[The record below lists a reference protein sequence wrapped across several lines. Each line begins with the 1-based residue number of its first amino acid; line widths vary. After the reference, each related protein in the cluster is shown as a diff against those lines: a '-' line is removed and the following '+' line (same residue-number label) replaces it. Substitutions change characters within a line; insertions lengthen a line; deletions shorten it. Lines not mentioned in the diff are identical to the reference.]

1 MELLNICE
9 KIFQT
14 IDLKTSL
21 SEFCAETREKIIFE
35 AVDKYFHRYIYP
47 HEYESLFPCEYMLD
61 NYGLFV
67 DNKKIS
73 NYDDDEKV
81 TINMACFIDN
91 LLSLIS
97 NMDLNFVHIISNHIY
112 LDENKYMC
120 TNTNMLDK
128 SVVHF
133 LKATPYVGILH
144 HVVSYLR
151 KDYSLWSNRD
161 NQLEYNYI
169 DMEFFNIQ
177 NFVEENDM
185 DDSFLAE
192 RTIDVLNNVSIH
204 KQVATDY
211 GLNDEEPI
219 VYDILRGRYTCRFIP
234 DYAKAA
240 KQIVATINNVEPKPK
255 NRRIFN
261 KLAKDVILEMGMKY
275 NIKRERMFARGKIQQ
290 TPVEQS
296 KKDLYGLK
304 LYLMRKRNEKFGIV

>member
-14 IDLKTSL
+14 IGLKTSL
-21 SEFCAETREKIIFE
+21 SKFCAETREKIIFE
-35 AVDKYFHRYIYP
+35 SVDKYFHRYIYP
-47 HEYESLFPCEYMLD
+47 HEYESLFPCEYILD

-67 DNKKIS
+67 DDKKIV
-73 NYDDDEKV
+73 NYDNDEKEI
-81 TINMACFIDN
+81 INMACFIDN

-97 NMDLNFVHIISNHIY
+97 NMDLNYVRIISNHIY

-133 LKATPYVGILH
+133 LKTTPYVGIVH

-151 KDYSLWSNRD
+151 NDYSSWSNRD

-169 DMEFFNIQ
+169 DMEFSNIL

-211 GLNDEEPI
+211 GLNNEELI

-240 KQIVATINNVEPKPK
+240 KQIVATINNVESQPK
-255 NRRIFN
+255 NRGFFN
-261 KLAKDVILEMGMKY
+261 KRAKDVILAMGMKY
-275 NIKRERMFARGKIQQ
+275 NIKQERMLAIGKIQQ

-296 KKDLYGLK
+296 KNDLYGLK

>member
-14 IDLKTSL
+14 IGLKTSL
-21 SEFCAETREKIIFE
+21 SKFCAETREKIIFE
-35 AVDKYFHRYIYP
+35 AVDKFFHGYTYP

-73 NYDDDEKV
+73 NYDDDEKII
-81 TINMACFIDN
+81 INMACFIDN

-97 NMDLNFVHIISNHIY
+97 NMDLNFVRIISNHIY
-112 LDENKYMC
+112 LDENKYLY
-120 TNTNMLDK
+120 TNTNILDK

-133 LKATPYVGILH
+133 LKTTPYVGILH

-151 KDYSLWSNRD
+151 NYSLWSNRE

-169 DMEFFNIQ
+169 DMEFFNIL

-192 RTIDVLNNVSIH
+192 RMIDVLNNVSIH

-211 GLNDEEPI
+211 GLNDEELI

-240 KQIVATINNVEPKPK
+240 KQIVATINNVEPKQK
-255 NRRIFN
+255 NRGFFN
-261 KLAKDVILEMGMKY
+261 KRAKEVILAMGKKY
-275 NIKRERMFARGKIQQ
+275 NIKQERMFVKGKIQQ

-296 KKDLYGLK
+296 EKDLYGLK
-304 LYLMRKRNEKFGIV
+304 LYLMRKRHEKFGIV

>member
-14 IDLKTSL
+14 IGLKTSL
-21 SEFCAETREKIIFE
+21 SKFCAETREKIIFE
-35 AVDKYFHRYIYP
+35 AVDEYFHGYIYP

-81 TINMACFIDN
+81 IINMACFIDN

-97 NMDLNFVHIISNHIY
+97 NMDLNFVRIISNHIY
-112 LDENKYMC
+112 LDENKYLY
-120 TNTNMLDK
+120 TNTNILDK

-133 LKATPYVGILH
+133 LKTTPYVGILH

-151 KDYSLWSNRD
+151 NYSLWSNRE

-169 DMEFFNIQ
+169 DMVFFNIL

-192 RTIDVLNNVSIH
+192 RMIDVLNNVSIH

-211 GLNDEEPI
+211 GLNDEELI

-240 KQIVATINNVEPKPK
+240 KQIVATINNVEPKQK
-255 NRRIFN
+255 NRGIFN
-261 KLAKDVILEMGMKY
+261 KRAKEVILAMGKKY
-275 NIKRERMFARGKIQQ
+275 NIKQERMFVKGKIQQ

-296 KKDLYGLK
+296 EKDLYGLK
-304 LYLMRKRNEKFGIV
+304 LYLMRKRHEKFGIV

>member
-14 IDLKTSL
+14 IGLKTSL
-21 SEFCAETREKIIFE
+21 SKFCAETREKIIFE
-35 AVDKYFHRYIYP
+35 AVDKYFHGYIYP

-67 DNKKIS
+67 DNEKIS

-81 TINMACFIDN
+81 IINMACFIDN

-97 NMDLNFVHIISNHIY
+97 NMDLNFVRIISNHIY
-112 LDENKYMC
+112 LDENKYLY
-120 TNTNMLDK
+120 TNTNILDK

-133 LKATPYVGILH
+133 LKTTPYVGILH

-151 KDYSLWSNRD
+151 NYSLWSNRE

-169 DMEFFNIQ
+169 DMEFFKIL

-192 RTIDVLNNVSIH
+192 RMIDVLNNVSIH

-211 GLNDEEPI
+211 GLNDEELI

-240 KQIVATINNVEPKPK
+240 KQIVATINNVEPKQK
-255 NRRIFN
+255 NRGIFN
-261 KLAKDVILEMGMKY
+261 KRAKEVILAMGKKY
-275 NIKRERMFARGKIQQ
+275 NIKQERMFVKGKIQQ

-296 KKDLYGLK
+296 EKDLYGLK
-304 LYLMRKRNEKFGIV
+304 LYLMRKRHEKFGIV

>member
-1 MELLNICE
+1 
-9 KIFQT
+9 
-14 IDLKTSL
+14 
-21 SEFCAETREKIIFE
+21 
-35 AVDKYFHRYIYP
+35 
-47 HEYESLFPCEYMLD
+47 MLD

-81 TINMACFIDN
+81 IINMACFIDN

-97 NMDLNFVHIISNHIY
+97 NMDLNFVRIISNHIY
-112 LDENKYMC
+112 LDENKYLY
-120 TNTNMLDK
+120 TNTNILDK

-133 LKATPYVGILH
+133 LKTTPYVGILH

-151 KDYSLWSNRD
+151 NYSLWSNRE

-169 DMEFFNIQ
+169 DMVFFNIL

-192 RTIDVLNNVSIH
+192 RMIDVLNNVSIH

-211 GLNDEEPI
+211 GLNDEELI

-240 KQIVATINNVEPKPK
+240 KQIVATINNVEPKQK
-255 NRRIFN
+255 NRGIFN
-261 KLAKDVILEMGMKY
+261 KRAKEVILAMGKKY
-275 NIKRERMFARGKIQQ
+275 NIKQERMFVKGKIQQ

-296 KKDLYGLK
+296 EKDLYGLK
-304 LYLMRKRNEKFGIV
+304 LYLMRKRHEKFGIV